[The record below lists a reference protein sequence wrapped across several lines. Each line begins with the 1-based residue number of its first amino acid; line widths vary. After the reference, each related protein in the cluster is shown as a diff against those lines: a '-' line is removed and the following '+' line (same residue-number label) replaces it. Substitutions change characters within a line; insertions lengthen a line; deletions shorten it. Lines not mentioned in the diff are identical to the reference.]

1 METTQSPEI
10 QTQKK
15 LPLSRSLSLSLS
27 LYIYIYIIYVRFLN
41 APEGLESDQV
51 KVQDSFEEKLKAY
64 NVVFLFFSSYI
75 FS

>member
-15 LPLSRSLSLSLS
+15 LPLSHSLSI
-27 LYIYIYIIYVRFLN
+27 YIYIYIIYVRFLN

-51 KVQDSFEEKLKAY
+51 KAQDSFEEKLKAY
-64 NVVFLFFSSYI
+64 NVVFFFFSSYI